1 MLGFLARK
9 HCEPQCEQRDLVED
23 VVSESEVGPTDPVRE
38 ALAVLSAGGMVVVAD
53 ERDREDEA
61 DLIMAAAEVT
71 PERMAFFLRHG
82 SGIVCAPMTDERA
95 NALGLPLMVE
105 ENTESHGTA
114 FTVTV
119 DHVGVG
125 TGISATDR
133 AATVRALADPATTP
147 DDLARPGHVFPLRAR
162 AGGVLKRAG
171 HTEAATD
178 LLSLAGVGDVGV
190 ITELV
195 DDSGVPL
202 TGVASRAFA
211 AAHDLPFLHVED
223 LVRARRRDTT
233 LVTRTGSAEL
243 PLAAARFTAH
253 AYTSVLDGVD
263 HLALT
268 LGDVGLASQNPGG
281 ALVRVHSECLTGD
294 MLGSQRCDCGH
305 QLHQAIDLIAA
316 EGTGA
321 IVYLRGHEG
330 RGIGLGHKMRAYAL
344 QDDGHDTVDANSAL
358 GLPVDSREYG
368 VGAAILADLGV
379 RRMRLITN
387 NPHKYVG
394 LAGFD
399 LDIVARVRTSVGV
412 TADNLAYLRTKR
424 DRMGHDLELPAEL
437 SVERRHGVG

>member
-1 MLGFLARK
+1 LNTPAGQSNA
-9 HCEPQCEQRDLVED
+9 
-23 VVSESEVGPTDPVRE
+23 PTDPLQQAIS
-38 ALAVLSAGGMVVVAD
+38 ALAVGGMVVVAD

-61 DLIMAAAEVT
+61 DLIMPAAVAT
-71 PERMAFFLRHG
+71 PEKMAFFLRHG
-82 SGIVCAPMTDERA
+82 SGIVCTPMTDERA

-119 DHVGVG
+119 DHVDVG

-133 AATVRALADPATTP
+133 AGTVRALADPATTP
-147 DDLARPGHVFPLRAR
+147 ADLARPGHVFPLRAR

-178 LLSLAGVGDVGV
+178 LITLAGAGEVGV

-195 DDSGVPL
+195 DDAGVPL
-202 TGVASRAFA
+202 TGTASRAFA
-211 AAHDLPFLHVED
+211 AEHNIPFLHIED
-223 LVRARRRDTT
+223 LVRARRRDTQ
-233 LVTRTGSAEL
+233 LVTRTGSAVL

-253 AYTSVLDGVD
+253 AYTSVIDGVD

-268 LGDVGLASQNPGG
+268 LGDVELASDNPQGV
-281 ALVRVHSECLTGD
+281 LVRVHSECLTGD
-294 MLGSQRCDCGH
+294 MFGSRRCDCGH
-305 QLHQAIDLIAA
+305 QLEQAVDLIAA

-321 IVYLRGHEG
+321 LVYLRGHEG
-330 RGIGLGHKMRAYAL
+330 RGIGLAHKMRAYAL
-344 QDDGHDTVDANSAL
+344 QDDGKDTVDANSAL

-368 VGAAILADLGV
+368 VGSAILSDLGI
-379 RRMRLITN
+379 RRLRLITN

-394 LAGFD
+394 LAGYD
-399 LDIVARVRTSVGV
+399 LDIVERVRTTVGV

-424 DRMGHDLELPAEL
+424 DRMGHDLELPAEPATDRWG
-437 SVERRHGVG
+437 EVG

>member
-1 MLGFLARK
+1 VR
-9 HCEPQCEQRDLVED
+9 
-23 VVSESEVGPTDPVRE
+23 DPVDQ
-38 ALAVLSAGGMVVVAD
+38 AVATLAAGGMVVVAD

-61 DLIMAAAEVT
+61 DLIMAAEAVT

-82 SGIVCAPMTDERA
+82 SGIVCTPMSDKRA

-105 ENTESHGTA
+105 TNTDSHGTA

-119 DHVGVG
+119 DHIDVG

-147 DDLARPGHVFPLRAR
+147 ADLTRPGHVFPLRAR

-178 LLSLAGVGDVGV
+178 LIALAGAGEVGV

-195 DDSGVPL
+195 DDTGVPL
-202 TGVASRAFA
+202 TGVASRTFA
-211 AAHDLPFLHVED
+211 ASHDLPFLHIED
-223 LVRARRRDTT
+223 LVRARRRGTR
-233 LVTRTGSAEL
+233 LVTRTGSADL
-243 PLAAARFTAH
+243 PLRAARFTAH

-268 LGDVGLASQNPGG
+268 LGDVELASGNPGG

-294 MLGSQRCDCGH
+294 TLGSLRCDCGH
-305 QLHQAIDLIAA
+305 QLGQAIDLIAA

-321 IVYLRGHEG
+321 LVYLRGHEG

-368 VGAAILADLGV
+368 VGAAILSDLGI
-379 RRMRLITN
+379 RRLRLITN
-387 NPHKYVG
+387 NPHKYIG

-399 LDIVARVRTSVGV
+399 LRIVGRVRTAVGV
-412 TADNLAYLRTKR
+412 TSDNLAYLRTKR
-424 DRMGHDLELPAEL
+424 DRMGHDLELPADTDL
-437 SVERRHGVG
+437 STDLPLDRWAM